1 LQSGGSRR
9 NQTLKEIV
17 VIPVFDLKDQY
28 NAIKDEV
35 NEAVARVLESGWFIL
50 GKEVEAFEE
59 EFAAYCGLSHG
70 IGVGSGTEALH
81 LALLACGVG
90 PGDEV
95 ITVPHTAVA
104 TVAAI
109 ELTGARPVFV
119 DIDPASY
126 TIVPDQLESRIT
138 AQTRAIVPVHLYG
151 QAADLDPI
159 LEIAQRY
166 GLRVIEDCAQAHGA
180 EYKGRRVGSLG
191 RVACFSFYP
200 TKNLGAYGDG
210 GMVVTNDG
218 ALAQKARLLRQY
230 GWEKRYVS
238 SVRGLNS
245 RLDELQAAILRVK
258 LKHLD
263 EWNEARRARA
273 GLYDELLAGSG
284 VAIPTEMNYGRHVY
298 HLYVVCCPHRAYRDG
313 LKSYL
318 AERGVGTAIHYPVP
332 IHLQDAYHD
341 LGYRRGDFPVT
352 EACADEI
359 LSLPMYPELG
369 EDEVR
374 EISELVKAYNSE
386 QGEYNEQEN

>member
-1 LQSGGSRR
+1 
-9 NQTLKEIV
+9 
-17 VIPVFDLKDQY
+17 VIPIFDLKGQY
-28 NAIKDEV
+28 NAIKEEV

-50 GKEVEAFEE
+50 GQEVEAFEE
-59 EFAAYCGLSHG
+59 EFATYCGLSHG
-70 IGVGSGTEALH
+70 IGVGSGTEALY

-109 ELTGARPVFV
+109 ELTGARPAFV

-126 TIVPDQLESRIT
+126 TMVPDQLESRIT
-138 AQTRAIVPVHLYG
+138 ARTRAVVPVHLYG
-151 QAADLDPI
+151 QAPDLDPI
-159 LEIAQRY
+159 LEIAQRH
-166 GLRVIEDCAQAHGA
+166 GLTVVEDCAQAHGA
-180 EYKGRRVGSLG
+180 EYKGRRVGAFG

-210 GMVVTNDG
+210 GMVVTDDG
-218 ALAQKARLLRQY
+218 ALAWTVKLLRQY

-238 SVRGLNS
+238 SLRGLNS
-245 RLDELQAAILRVK
+245 RLDEIQAAILRVK
-258 LKHLD
+258 LGHLD

-273 GLYDELLAGSG
+273 RLYDELLAGSG
-284 VAIPTEMNYGRHVY
+284 VTTPTEMNYGRHVY
-298 HLYVVCCPHRAYRDG
+298 HLYVVRCPHCAHRDE

-332 IHLQDAYHD
+332 IHLQEAYRD

-359 LSLPMYPELG
+359 LSLPMYPELQ

-374 EISELVKAYNSE
+374 EIGKLVKDYN
-386 QGEYNEQEN
+386 NEQEN

>member
-1 LQSGGSRR
+1 VYRSQAAPGIEDRKWR
-9 NQTLKEIV
+9 V

-28 NAIKDEV
+28 NAIKGQV
-35 NEAVARVLESGWFIL
+35 NGAVARVLESGWFIL
-50 GKEVEAFEE
+50 GQEVEAFES

-104 TVAAI
+104 TVSAI

-119 DIDPASY
+119 DIDPTSY
-126 TIVPDQLESRIT
+126 TIAPDQLESRIT
-138 AQTRAIVPVHLYG
+138 ARTKVIVPVHLYG

-159 LEIAQRY
+159 LEIAHRH
-166 GLRVIEDCAQAHGA
+166 GLTVVEDCAQAHGA
-180 EYKGRRVGSLG
+180 EYKGQRVGSLG

-210 GMVVTNDG
+210 GMVVTDDEV
-218 ALAQKARLLRQY
+218 LAQKVRLLRQY
-230 GWEKRYVS
+230 GWDKRYVS
-238 SVRGLNS
+238 SLRGLNS
-245 RLDELQAAILRVK
+245 RLDEIQAAILRVK
-258 LKHLD
+258 LSHLD
-263 EWNEARRARA
+263 KWNKARRARA
-273 GLYDELLAGSG
+273 QLYGELLAGSR
-284 VAIPTEMNYGRHVY
+284 VATPAEMDYGRHVY
-298 HLYVVCCPHRAYRDG
+298 HLYVVRCPHRAHRDG

-318 AERGVGTAIHYPVP
+318 TENGVGTAIHYPVP
-332 IHLQDAYHD
+332 IHLQEAYRD

-359 LSLPMYPELG
+359 LSLPMYPELR

-374 EISELVKAYNSE
+374 EIVELVREGK
-386 QGEYNEQEN
+386 Q

>member
-1 LQSGGSRR
+1 M
-9 NQTLKEIV
+9 
-17 VIPVFDLKDQY
+17 IPVFDLKGQY

-50 GKEVEAFEE
+50 GQEVEAFEE

-81 LALLACGVG
+81 LALLSCGVE

-126 TIVPDQLESRIT
+126 TIAPDQLELRIT
-138 AQTRAIVPVHLYG
+138 ARTRAVVPVHLYG
-151 QAADLDPI
+151 QAADLDSI
-159 LEIAQRY
+159 LEIAQRH
-166 GLRVIEDCAQAHGA
+166 GLTVVEDCAQAHGA
-180 EYKGRRVGSLG
+180 EYKGRRVGSFG

-210 GMVVTNDG
+210 GMVVTEDG
-218 ALAQKARLLRQY
+218 VLAQKVRLLRQY

-238 SVRGLNS
+238 SLRGLNS

-258 LKHLD
+258 LRHLD
-263 EWNEARRARA
+263 EWNEARRERAR
-273 GLYDELLAGSG
+273 LYDKLLAGSG
-284 VAIPTEMNYGRHVY
+284 VATPTEMDYGRHVY
-298 HLYVVCCPHRAYRDG
+298 HLYVVRCSHRDA
-313 LKSYL
+313 LKDYL
-318 AERGVGTAIHYPVP
+318 AERGVGTAVHYPVP
-332 IHLQDAYHD
+332 IHLQEAYRD
-341 LGYRRGDFPVT
+341 VGYRRGDFPVT

-359 LSLPMYPELG
+359 LSLPMYPELRQ
-369 EDEVR
+369 DEVR
-374 EISELVKAYNSE
+374 EISELVK
-386 QGEYNEQEN
+386 EYNEQQVPSGQRSAISSQTETES

>member
-1 LQSGGSRR
+1 
-9 NQTLKEIV
+9 
-17 VIPVFDLKDQY
+17 VIPLFDLKDQY
-28 NAIKDEV
+28 NAIKVEI
-35 NEAVARVLESGWFIL
+35 NEAVARILESGWFIL
-50 GKEVEAFEE
+50 GQEVEAFEE
-59 EFAAYCGLSHG
+59 EFAAYCSLSHG

-138 AQTRAIVPVHLYG
+138 AQTRAVVPVHLYG

-159 LEIAQRY
+159 LEIAQRH
-166 GLRVIEDCAQAHGA
+166 GLTVVEDCAQAHGA
-180 EYKGRRVGSLG
+180 EYKGRRVGSFG

-210 GMVVTNDG
+210 GMVVTDDE
-218 ALAQKARLLRQY
+218 ALAQKVRLLRQY

-238 SVRGLNS
+238 SLRGLNS
-245 RLDELQAAILRVK
+245 RLDEIQAAILRVK
-258 LKHLD
+258 LRHLD

-273 GLYDELLAGSG
+273 RLYGELLADSG
-284 VAIPTEMNYGRHVY
+284 VTTPTEMDYGRHVY
-298 HLYVVCCPHRAYRDG
+298 HLYVVRCPHRARRDE

-318 AERGVGTAIHYPVP
+318 AEHGVGTAIHYPVP
-332 IHLQDAYHD
+332 IHLQEAYLD

-359 LSLPMYPELG
+359 LSLPMYPELW

-374 EISELVKAYNSE
+374 EISELVKGYE
-386 QGEYNEQEN
+386 Q

>member
-1 LQSGGSRR
+1 
-9 NQTLKEIV
+9 

-28 NAIKDEV
+28 NTIKDEV

-109 ELTGARPVFV
+109 ELTGAQPVFV

-138 AQTRAIVPVHLYG
+138 ARTRAIVPVHLYG
-151 QAADLDPI
+151 QAAALDPI

-166 GLRVIEDCAQAHGA
+166 GLTVVEDCAQAHGA
-180 EYKGRRVGSLG
+180 KYRGRRVGSLG
-191 RVACFSFYP
+191 PVACFSFYP

-210 GMVVTNDG
+210 GMVVTDDG
-218 ALAQKARLLRQY
+218 SLAQKVRLLRQY

-238 SVRGLNS
+238 SLKGLNS

-263 EWNEARRARA
+263 EWNKARRTRAR
-273 GLYDELLAGSG
+273 LYDELLAGSG
-284 VAIPTEMNYGRHVY
+284 VAIPTEMDYGRHVY
-298 HLYVVCCPHRAYRDG
+298 HLYVVRCPHRAHRDE

-318 AERGVGTAIHYPVP
+318 VEHGVGTAIHYPVP
-332 IHLQDAYHD
+332 IHLQEAYRD
-341 LGYRRGDFPVT
+341 LGYRQGDFPVT

-359 LSLPMYPELG
+359 LSLPMYPELR

-374 EISELVKAYNSE
+374 ETSELVKAYNSE

>member
-1 LQSGGSRR
+1 M
-9 NQTLKEIV
+9 
-17 VIPVFDLKDQY
+17 IPVFGLKDQY
-28 NAIKDEV
+28 NAIKGEV

-50 GKEVEAFEE
+50 GQEVEAFER

-90 PGDEV
+90 EGDEV

-104 TVAAI
+104 TVAAT

-126 TIVPDQLESRIT
+126 TIAPDQLESRIT
-138 AQTRAIVPVHLYG
+138 ARTRAVIPVHLYG
-151 QAADLDPI
+151 QAADLDPV
-159 LEIAQRY
+159 LDIAQRH
-166 GLRVIEDCAQAHGA
+166 GLTVVEDCAQAHGTV
-180 EYKGRRVGSLG
+180 YKGRRVGSFG

-210 GMVVTNDG
+210 GMVVTDDG
-218 ALAQKARLLRQY
+218 ALAQKVRLLRQY
-230 GWEKRYVS
+230 GWKKRYVS
-238 SVRGLNS
+238 SLKGLNS

-258 LKHLD
+258 LRHLD

-273 GLYDELLAGSG
+273 RLYDELLAGSG
-284 VAIPTEMNYGRHVY
+284 VATPIEMDYGRHVY
-298 HLYVVCCPHRAYRDG
+298 HLYVVRCPHRNELRNH
-313 LKSYL
+313 L

-332 IHLQDAYHD
+332 IHLQEAYRD
-341 LGYRRGDFPVT
+341 LGYQRGDFPVT

-359 LSLPMYPELG
+359 LSLPMYPDLR

-374 EISELVKAYNSE
+374 EIAELVKEYDE
-386 QGEYNEQEN
+386 QQVSSGQRSAISSQTEAEG